1 MYPFYWTSSERGT
14 YQLSGRFLVPEA
26 GTNDNI
32 LRIKKTLKETEK
44 TYKYTRKEK
53 YNIMKNLIGELDLEE
68 QKLLKFELER
78 DIETLKRGLLVK
90 DLIVAGF
97 SGVSLLLSAIS
108 LVVKSIEKYNGNL
121 LNIVW
126 IVCII
131 DALYFVRLSILPFL
145 YSFNCD
151 IQLFEG
157 KEYVSSYI
165 NKSCI
170 LMLFEFLAIQI
181 TIYLHSH
188 RKNNDKIKVKY
199 INIKENI
206 SKFLIIGLSA
216 YIIIVYCFMP
226 QYAESFKTILNL
238 SDADFTI
245 AGDSIVYQIGTIG
258 RIIKTLFSM
267 SFQIIRIL
275 LPAYIIRSVCKKNAS
290 PKLAFAVLIVFC
302 LLQFFFLTSTFAEAI
317 VACLAII
324 LYYLHLFPSKKKKI
338 IMLIGISTI
347 GIMIVYFAV
356 RYFSKNSSIYDKSSG
371 PILYMAQIISAYFTG
386 PDNVAAIFNVDKS
399 FGKEAFKAGI
409 IGAIPFNS
417 TLFGD
422 RGNKLQYYYNIYNRA
437 YGQIPPTI
445 GAGYYYF
452 GFILAPIISILF
464 VKLSLVY
471 YDKAQKIN
479 KSIKYISEIF
489 CSITFALGTVMYSPS
504 ITLAWFFSWGI
515 PMLILT
521 SFTGEK

>member
-1 MYPFYWTSSERGT
+1 MRN
-14 YQLSGRFLVPEA
+14 LVIVESPSKA
-26 GTNDNI
+26 TTINSYLGKDYKV
-32 LRIKKTLKETEK
+32 LASVGHVRDLPKSTL
-44 TYKYTRKEK
+44 
-53 YNIMKNLIGELDLEE
+53 GV
-68 QKLLKFELER
+68 
-78 DIETLKRGLLVK
+78 DIEHDFKL
-90 DLIVAGF
+90 
-97 SGVSLLLSAIS
+97 
-108 LVVKSIEKYNGNL
+108 
-121 LNIVW
+121 
-126 IVCII
+126 
-131 DALYFVRLSILPFL
+131 
-145 YSFNCD
+145 
-151 IQLFEG
+151 
-157 KEYVSSYI
+157 
-165 NKSCI
+165 
-170 LMLFEFLAIQI
+170 
-181 TIYLHSH
+181 
-188 RKNNDKIKVKY
+188 KY

>member
-1 MYPFYWTSSERGT
+1 M
-14 YQLSGRFLVPEA
+14 
-26 GTNDNI
+26 
-32 LRIKKTLKETEK
+32 
-44 TYKYTRKEK
+44 
-53 YNIMKNLIGELDLEE
+53 
-68 QKLLKFELER
+68 
-78 DIETLKRGLLVK
+78 
-90 DLIVAGF
+90 
-97 SGVSLLLSAIS
+97 
-108 LVVKSIEKYNGNL
+108 
-121 LNIVW
+121 
-126 IVCII
+126 
-131 DALYFVRLSILPFL
+131 
-145 YSFNCD
+145 
-151 IQLFEG
+151 
-157 KEYVSSYI
+157 
-165 NKSCI
+165 
-170 LMLFEFLAIQI
+170 
-181 TIYLHSH
+181 
-188 RKNNDKIKVKY
+188 
-199 INIKENI
+199 
-206 SKFLIIGLSA
+206 
-216 YIIIVYCFMP
+216 YCFMP

-238 SDADFTI
+238 SDAEFTI

-275 LPAYIIRSVCKKNAS
+275 LPAYVIRAVCKKNAS

>member
-1 MYPFYWTSSERGT
+1 MSSTSIFVFIFIVT
-14 YQLSGRFLVPEA
+14 LVIN
-26 GTNDNI
+26 TI
-32 LRIKKTLKETEK
+32 I
-44 TYKYTRKEK
+44 YF
-53 YNIMKNLIGELDLEE
+53 IGEENLSHLILNVPVLGPMVAGIVGLIPNCAGSVILTQLFLEGVIT
-68 QKLLKFELER
+68 FGSMMG
-78 DIETLKRGLLVK
+78 GLLVGSGIGI
-90 DLIVAGF
+90 LI
-97 SGVSLLLSAIS
+97 
-108 LVVKSIEKYNGNL
+108 
-121 LNIVW
+121 
-126 IVCII
+126 
-131 DALYFVRLSILPFL
+131 LYRT
-145 YSFNCD
+145 
-151 IQLFEG
+151 
-157 KEYVSSYI
+157 
-165 NKSCI
+165 NK
-170 LMLFEFLAIQI
+170 
-181 TIYLHSH
+181 
-188 RKNNDKIKVKY
+188 
-199 INIKENI
+199 NIKENI